1 MEAAKDPEPKVQF
14 SEKANDSLKKPCRRK
29 TKIVALGGIT
39 LVLLLGAVV
48 SVSVYFLLK
57 KNVPHRTENLVEVNL
72 QEGETLTYL
81 VDHDINVQ
89 GGGVQKGRF
98 DLEIKSLTN

>member
-1 MEAAKDPEPKVQF
+1 MPSQNKDCCSWWGNIGSLAMRGGF
-14 SEKANDSLKKPCRRK
+14 SERVFFAE
-29 TKIVALGGIT
+29 
-39 LVLLLGAVV
+39 
-48 SVSVYFLLK
+48 K
-57 KNVPHRTENLVEVNL
+57 KNVPHTENLVEVDL
-72 QEGETLTYL
+72 EEGETLTYL

>member
-1 MEAAKDPEPKVQF
+1 MDATKDPEPKVQF

-39 LVLLLGAVV
+39 LVLLLCAV

-57 KNVPHRTENLVEVNL
+57 KNLPHTDNLVEVDL
-72 QEGETLTYL
+72 EEGKTLTYL

-98 DLEIKSLTN
+98 DLEIKFLTN

>member
-1 MEAAKDPEPKVQF
+1 MDVTKDPEPKVQF

-29 TKIVALGGIT
+29 TKIIVLGGIT

-57 KNVPHRTENLVEVNL
+57 KNYAPHAENLVEVDL
-72 QEGETLTYL
+72 EEGETLTYL
-81 VDHDINVQ
+81 VDHNIHVQ
-89 GGGVQKGRF
+89 GGGVQRGRF
-98 DLEIKSLTN
+98 DLEMKSLTN

>member
-1 MEAAKDPEPKVQF
+1 MDVTKDPEPKVQF
-14 SEKANDSLKKPCRRK
+14 SEKANDSLKKPCRSK

-39 LVLLLGAVV
+39 LVLLLCAVV

-57 KNVPHRTENLVEVNL
+57 KEVPHTENLVEVNL

-89 GGGVQKGRF
+89 GGGVQKGRLY
-98 DLEIKSLTN
+98 LEIKSLTN

>member
-48 SVSVYFLLK
+48 SVSVYFSLE
-57 KNVPHRTENLVEVNL
+57 KNVPHTDNLVEVNL
-72 QEGETLTYL
+72 EEGETLTYL

>member
-1 MEAAKDPEPKVQF
+1 MDVTKDPEPKVKL

-29 TKIVALGGIT
+29 TKIIALGAIT
-39 LVLLLGAVV
+39 LVLLLCAVV

-57 KNVPHRTENLVEVNL
+57 KKVPHTENLVEVNL
-72 QEGETLTYL
+72 QEGETLTYR

-89 GGGVQKGRF
+89 GGGVQKGRLY
-98 DLEIKSLTN
+98 LEIKSSTN

>member
-48 SVSVYFLLK
+48 SVSVYFSLK
-57 KNVPHRTENLVEVNL
+57 KNVPHTDNLVEVDL
-72 QEGETLTYL
+72 EEGETLTYL

-98 DLEIKSLTN
+98 DLEIKFLTN